1 MVLKQPK
8 GVWQLFQASP
18 FWRLTTLQRNWP
30 GACWMRGLSRHREP
44 RTRCIFPLATVHG
57 MDFLLTWNF
66 RHINNAEM
74 KARIRTIIEAAGFE
88 FPVIVRRYRVVK
100 SDPIVD
106 EVRKVREAHA
116 AKFNY
121 DLSAICADLKKKEK
135 DSGHPV
141 VSRRPKLRLKPTGS

>member
-1 MVLKQPK
+1 
-8 GVWQLFQASP
+8 
-18 FWRLTTLQRNWP
+18 
-30 GACWMRGLSRHREP
+30 MRP
-44 RTRCIFPLATVHG
+44 
-57 MDFLLTWNF
+57 
-66 RHINNAEM
+66 
-74 KARIRTIIEAAGFE
+74 
-88 FPVIVRRYRVVK
+88 
-100 SDPIVD
+100 DPIVD